1 MQLPTLPPRLA
12 ALVATTVVPSSWQA
26 ASSTALTPLHL
37 GLLAAASVKPALE
50 ALQQLPLLHSF
61 SLIRTHGVAEHLEA
75 LATGGR
81 IRSLGIVH
89 CGLQQLP
96 ESLGVWAAR
105 LTHLDLSNNNLTH
118 FPPCVRGM
126 PQLEVLELSYNESIH
141 LLLPPSHPYR
151 YVLCK
156 RNLNATAASA
166 VHLPQALTVCAT
178 MKQNILTRAYAIAWR
193 PCK

>member
-26 ASSTALTPLHL
+26 ASSTALTALHL
-37 GLLAAASVKPALE
+37 GLLEAASVKPALE

-89 CGLQQLP
+89 CGLQQLS
-96 ESLGVWAAR
+96 ESLGVWAAK
-105 LTHLDLSNNNLTH
+105 LTHLDLSGNKLTH

-126 PQLEVLELSYNESIH
+126 LQLEVLDLSYNESVH
-141 LLLPPSHPYR
+141 LLLPTSLATRQGPYR
-151 YVLCK
+151 CVLCES
-156 RNLNATAASA
+156 NQNAMAACTLYFSR
-166 VHLPQALTVCAT
+166 ALTVSCTNA
-178 MKQNILTRAYAIAWR
+178 MLDSCLFAHA
-193 PCK
+193 